1 MARLGF
7 AYYTNPYKDAAL
19 KANRMLV
26 SGGVGYRNKG
36 FFIDLT
42 YIYALNKDVNF
53 PYRLQDKSNTF
64 ASVKNN
70 RGNIVASVG
79 IKF

>member
-1 MARLGF
+1 L
-7 AYYTNPYKDAAL
+7 
-19 KANRMLV
+19 
-26 SGGVGYRNKG
+26 GYRHQG

-42 YIYALNKDVNF
+42 YVHAFNKDVNF

-64 ASVKNN
+64 AVQKSQV
-70 RGNIVASVG
+70 GNIVATLG